1 MFREFQKVAIAILF
15 AGISGSPVSGQTAP
29 SSTLIIDVGNV
40 VEYQV
45 GDVFDPSTFNSTPNI
60 TPPVGSHVFGTAI
73 VLGDIVA
80 LNGQPAK
87 GVFVGQPLQIGLTTT
102 FTPGRS
108 IADTNDVSIK
118 SHTFEILKSDSTPI
132 GTIMCF
138 GLDGATPP
146 PGAPTYPVDTRGNF
160 TVFGGTGAFLGV
172 RGELVQRAQAL
183 EAVPPRAASM
193 VEDPA
198 YRRINGGGNIRFYL
212 HMLPLATPAIATT
225 PRGRAVTHSNGFSL
239 VTPSNPAAAGEILS
253 LFASGLGPTKPGVNP
268 GQPFPSTPAAVVNA
282 PVDVTVNG
290 TSAEML
296 DAVGYP
302 GSVDR
307 YQVSFRVPP
316 DTAKGVATIQIS
328 TAWIVGGAV
337 NVAVQ

>member
-1 MFREFQKVAIAILF
+1 MIRELQKVAIAILF
-15 AGISGSPVSGQTAP
+15 AGISGSPVSGQTVP
-29 SSTLIIDVGNV
+29 SNVLIIDVGNV

-45 GDVFDPSTFNSTPNI
+45 GDVFDPSTFGSTPNI
-60 TPPVGSHVFGTAI
+60 TPPVGSHVFGAAT
-73 VLGDIVA
+73 VVGDIVA

-87 GVFVGQPLQIGLTTT
+87 GVFIGTPLGIGLTTT
-102 FTPGRS
+102 FAPGRS
-108 IADTNDVSIK
+108 IADTTHVSIK
-118 SHTFEILKSDSTPI
+118 SQTFEILKSDSTPI
-132 GTIMCF
+132 GTIMTF

-160 TVFGGTGAFLGV
+160 TVFGGTGAFLGL
-172 RGELVQRAQAL
+172 RGELVQRAQVL
-183 EAVPPRAASM
+183 EAVPPRAASV

-225 PRGRAVTHSNGFSL
+225 PGGPAVTHSNGFSL

-268 GQPFPSTPAAVVNA
+268 GQPFPSSPAAVVNS

-290 TSAEML
+290 TSAEVL
-296 DAVGYP
+296 AAVGYP
-302 GSVDR
+302 GAVDS
-307 YQVSFRVPP
+307 YQVNFRVPA

-328 TAWIVGGAV
+328 SAWIVGGAV
-337 NVAVQ
+337 NIAVQ

>member
-1 MFREFQKVAIAILF
+1 MIRELQKVAIAILF
-15 AGISGSPVSGQTAP
+15 VGLSGNPVSGQTAP
-29 SSTLIIDVGNV
+29 SSILIIDVGNV
-40 VEYQV
+40 VEYQDDV
-45 GDVFDPSTFNSTPNI
+45 VFDPSRFASSPNI
-60 TPPVGSHVFGTAI
+60 TPAGGVHSFAPNT

-80 LNGQPAK
+80 VNGQPAK
-87 GVFVGQPLQIGLTTT
+87 GVYVAQPLGIGLTTT

-108 IADTNDVSIK
+108 IADTTHASIK

-138 GLDGATPP
+138 GLDGSTPP

-160 TVFGGTGAFLGV
+160 TVFGGTGAFLGL

-183 EAVPPRAASM
+183 ETVPPRAASV

-198 YRRINGGGNIRFYL
+198 YRRINGGGTIRFYL

-225 PRGRAVTHSNGFSL
+225 PGGPAVRHTDGFSL
-239 VTPSNPAAAGEILS
+239 VTPSNPAAAMEILS

-268 GQPFPSTPAAVVNA
+268 GQPFPSSPAAVVNS

-290 TSAEML
+290 TSAEVL
-296 DAVGYP
+296 AAVGYP
-302 GSVDR
+302 GAVDG
-307 YQVSFRVPP
+307 YQVNFRVPP
-316 DTAKGVATIQIS
+316 DTATGVATIQIS
-328 TAWIVGGAV
+328 TAWIVGRAV
-337 NVAVQ
+337 NIAVQ